1 MSQVKHDGP
10 GMGVMGDV
18 CWMSHTFA
26 AFFAFSAAS
35 FLILFSVSIFFAWS
49 ATCRSALEHD
59 SYAADVVEMLQ

>member
-1 MSQVKHDGP
+1 
-10 GMGVMGDV
+10 MGDV
-18 CWMSHTFA
+18 CWMSHTSA